1 MGIHR
6 QSRLDTVP
14 CFRSQLLTRVWW
26 CIFILDRRMAIE
38 SGRPFFIQENNTD
51 TALPLDL
58 SDEWLGRFAG
68 RTDTTKALEGEI
80 EIELSEK
87 HATAIPYLVAM
98 IRYSRVVGKAWELI
112 YGVKASSN
120 QPVSHM
126 IDYADTVLSNLL
138 ETLPEELTYDP
149 DLPKAQFDSRKRWQV
164 KQTMLLSTVRCV
176 LQIWILFSWL
186 TFHHLLVCYLPTY
199 PYSKAIRTR
208 QGSHGPH
215 GR

>member
-1 MGIHR
+1 
-6 QSRLDTVP
+6 
-14 CFRSQLLTRVWW
+14 
-26 CIFILDRRMAIE
+26 MAIE

-58 SDEWLGRFAG
+58 SDEWLGQFAG
-68 RTDTTKALEGEI
+68 RTDTTKVLEGEI
-80 EIELSEK
+80 QIELSEK

-138 ETLPEELTYDP
+138 QTLLKELTYDP

-176 LQIWILFSWL
+176 LQIWSLFS
-186 TFHHLLVCYLPTY
+186 
-199 PYSKAIRTR
+199 
-208 QGSHGPH
+208 
-215 GR
+215 

>member
-1 MGIHR
+1 
-6 QSRLDTVP
+6 
-14 CFRSQLLTRVWW
+14 
-26 CIFILDRRMAIE
+26 MAIE
-38 SGRPFFIQENNTD
+38 SGRPFFIQEHNTD

-87 HATAIPYLVAM
+87 HTTTIPYLVAM

-112 YGVKASSN
+112 YGVKATSN

-149 DLPKAQFDSRKRWQV
+149 DLPKAQFDTRKRWQI
-164 KQTMLLSTVRCV
+164 KQTMLLSTVSLCSIKLDLV
-176 LQIWILFSWL
+176 QMINISPFLSVSPFYVFLFEGPS
-186 TFHHLLVCYLPTY
+186 H
-199 PYSKAIRTR
+199 KAREPRISRTTT
-208 QGSHGPH
+208 S
-215 GR
+215 

>member
-1 MGIHR
+1 
-6 QSRLDTVP
+6 
-14 CFRSQLLTRVWW
+14 
-26 CIFILDRRMAIE
+26 MAIE
-38 SGRPFFIQENNTD
+38 SGRPFFIQESNTD

-68 RTDTTKALEGEI
+68 RTDTTKALEDEV

-98 IRYSRVVGKAWELI
+98 TRYSRVVGKAWELI
-112 YGVKASSN
+112 YGVKAMPN

-138 ETLPEELTYDP
+138 ETLPEDLTYDP

-164 KQTMLLSTVRCV
+164 KQTMLLSTVRYV
-176 LQIWILFSWL
+176 LQSSILFWQFSL
-186 TFHHLLVCYLPTY
+186 IFYRLLVCDLPTY
-199 PYSKAIRTR
+199 SHSKAFRTR

-215 GR
+215 ER